1 MSDENDPLIHEQ
13 QRILSLDSNPPGW
26 LLDVYSSET
35 DAGLVIS
42 RLDIRVDPNMDT
54 PTTGI
59 TSTII
64 NNIRLPEI
72 RSQIVE
78 RVELAASRFADAIS
92 KMDADDPAYELV
104 ARAHDQAERM
114 REAAAPD
121 LTRRTTL
128 KRRQEWAE
136 QAEEALAAGRQAR
149 AENCGIG
156 RVLEQKWDRE
166 PEGVKTRLRRLK
178 KRGYIIGRGR
188 NVSPGPTLQE
198 RRRYLDSETKEI

>member
-1 MSDENDPLIHEQ
+1 
-13 QRILSLDSNPPGW
+13 
-26 LLDVYSSET
+26 VYASET
-35 DAGLVIS
+35 DAGLVIT
-42 RLDIRVDPNMDT
+42 RLDIRVNPNVDT

-78 RVELAASRFADAIS
+78 RIELAESRFAAAIS
-92 KMDADDPAYELV
+92 QMDTDNPAYELV
-104 ARAHDQAERM
+104 ARAHAQAKR
-114 REAAAPD
+114 AGSGAAPE

-128 KRRQEWAE
+128 RKRQEWAE
-136 QAEEALAAGRQAR
+136 QAEDVLAAGREAR
-149 AENCGIG
+149 AESRGIG
-156 RVLEQKWDRE
+156 GVLEEKWNRG

-188 NVSPGPTLQE
+188 NASSGSTLQE
-198 RRRYLDSETKEI
+198 WREHADSKSEEN